1 VRWTWNAWRASV
13 GPRRSAVP
21 EMAVEVPA
29 GTLLRPAGLL
39 LTAFAPGG
47 YASSAAERTPLDTA
61 VVTTTEASVTAST
74 AADAAVVASR
84 PPRPRS

>member
-1 VRWTWNAWRASV
+1 
-13 GPRRSAVP
+13 
-21 EMAVEVPA
+21 MAVEVPA

-39 LTAFAPGG
+39 LAAFAPGS
-47 YASSAAERTPLDTA
+47 YASSDGEERTPLDTA
-61 VVTTTEASVTAST
+61 VATTTEASVTAST